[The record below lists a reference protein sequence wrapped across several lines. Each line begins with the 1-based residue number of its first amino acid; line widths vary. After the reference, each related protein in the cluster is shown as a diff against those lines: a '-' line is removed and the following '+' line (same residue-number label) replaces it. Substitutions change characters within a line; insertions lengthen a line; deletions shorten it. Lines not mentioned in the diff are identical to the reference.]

1 MKFVRALFVLFSFLT
16 VTSVYA
22 LEIIPYTP
30 AALVRAQQSEQSY
43 ALHFHAD
50 WCPVCRA
57 QSKVLED
64 LKKADPSLKLTVL
77 VVNYDKEKSLR
88 KPYGVHTQ
96 STLIAFKGKHE
107 TGRLAGESAPEKIR
121 AVLASAL

>member
-1 MKFVRALFVLFSFLT
+1 MKFVRTLFVLLSFLT
-16 VTSVYA
+16 ATSVYA

-30 AALVRAQQSEQSY
+30 AALAHAQQSGQSY

-57 QSKVLED
+57 QSKVLEE
-64 LKKADPSLKLTVL
+64 LKADPSLTMTVL
-77 VVNYDKEKSLR
+77 VVNYDKEKALR

-96 STLIAFKGKHE
+96 STLIAFKGKQG

-121 AVLASAL
+121 AVLALAL

>member
-1 MKFVRALFVLFSFLT
+1 MKFARTLFVLLSFLT
-16 VTSVYA
+16 ATSVYA

-30 AALVRAQQSEQSY
+30 AALAQAQQSGESY

-57 QSKVLED
+57 QSKVMEEL
-64 LKKADPSLKLTVL
+64 KADPSLKVTVL

>member
-1 MKFVRALFVLFSFLT
+1 MKFVRRLFVLVSFLAAS
-16 VTSVYA
+16 SVYA
-22 LEIIPYTP
+22 LDIIPYTP
-30 AALVRAQQSEQSY
+30 AALTQAQNSGQSY

-57 QSKVLED
+57 QSKVLEE
-64 LKKADPSLKLTVL
+64 LKTDPSLKLTVF

-96 STLIAFKGKHE
+96 STLIAFKGKQE

>member
-1 MKFVRALFVLFSFLT
+1 MKFVRTLFALLSFVAAASAHALD
-16 VTSVYA
+16 VT
-22 LEIIPYTP
+22 PYTP
-30 AALVRAQQSEQSY
+30 AALAQAQQSGKAY

-57 QSKVLED
+57 QSKALD
-64 LKKADPSLKLTVL
+64 QLKADPKLDVTVF

-88 KPYGVHTQ
+88 KQFGVRTQ
-96 STLIAFKGKHE
+96 STIIAFKGKHE
-107 TGRLAGESAPEKIR
+107 TARLAGESEPDRIR